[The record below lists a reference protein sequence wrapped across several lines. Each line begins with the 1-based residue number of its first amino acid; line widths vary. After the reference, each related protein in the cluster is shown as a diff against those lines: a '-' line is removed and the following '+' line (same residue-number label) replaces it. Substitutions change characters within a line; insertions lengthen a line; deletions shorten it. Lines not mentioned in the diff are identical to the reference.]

1 MSDFEFHKRNIERHL
16 ERIEREE
23 KEALKKPKKQK
34 TKQPQTALSQPTGRA
49 FFLGDD
55 FGRKIHQKVIEKY
68 RQFEAIN
75 KVVYDEGEKV
85 VKGSTPFYVS
95 AVNEFLPENIR
106 TASQA
111 DLERILKL
119 KDLELKGHYE
129 DTSLVLRS
137 NEEPNKYLAQD
148 LYKQFG
154 SRGISIKEGIP
165 IVIPLFSL
173 RPRIDDS
180 SPYKLAFDLLDS
192 LEYFEAPILN
202 ETSQRKFDF
211 SDIDENTGIPKIVKD
226 QGARTLYTRN
236 LDQYKIKNSGLSR
249 LYLSWDLDVYSGS
262 G

>member
-23 KEALKKPKKQK
+23 KEALKKPNKPKQIKKEIIRH
-34 TKQPQTALSQPTGRA
+34 PTEKA

-55 FGRKIHQKVIEKY
+55 FGREIHKKVIEKY
-68 RQFEAIN
+68 RQFEAIS

-95 AVNEFLPENIR
+95 ALNEFLPENIR

-111 DLERILKL
+111 DLERILKNNE
-119 KDLELKGHYE
+119 LELKGHYE

-137 NEEPNKYLAQD
+137 NKEPNKYLAQD

-202 ETSQRKFDF
+202 EASQR
-211 SDIDENTGIPKIVKD
+211 STGSS
-226 QGARTLYTRN
+226 QR
-236 LDQYKIKNSGLSR
+236 LD
-249 LYLSWDLDVYSGS
+249 
-262 G
+262 